1 MSELNPTP
9 EELIE
14 NIDMEVEDATVI
26 PVPVDPTLSNEG
38 EAADAAATGAAI
50 AAIAAVKKVN
60 SASPD
65 SAGNVMLYATA
76 IPMSNAVGAQ
86 TVAEAMVSVQ
96 AQTGDVIKYEEGG
109 ADTIKTVVDE
119 IITACTDGCTDDE
132 IDGIFEDWEE

>member
-9 EELIE
+9 EELVE
-14 NIDMEVEDATVI
+14 NIDMEVEDASVI

-50 AAIAAVKKVN
+50 AAIVAVKKVN
-60 SASPD
+60 STSPD
-65 SAGNVMLYATA
+65 GTGNVLLYATA
-76 IPMSNAVGAQ
+76 IPMSNAAGAQ

-96 AQTGDVIKYEEGG
+96 AQTGDVIKYEEGED
-109 ADTIKTVVDE
+109 DTIKAVVDE
-119 IITACTDGCTDDE
+119 VITACTDGCTDDE

>member
-9 EELIE
+9 EELVE
-14 NIDMEVEDATVI
+14 NIDMEVEDASVI
-26 PVPVDPTLSNEG
+26 PVPVDPTLSHEG

-50 AAIAAVKKVN
+50 AAITAVKKVN
-60 SASPD
+60 STSPD
-65 SAGNVMLYATA
+65 ETGNVLLYATA
-76 IPMSNAVGAQ
+76 IKMSNAAGAQ

-119 IITACTDGCTDDE
+119 IITACTNGCTDDE